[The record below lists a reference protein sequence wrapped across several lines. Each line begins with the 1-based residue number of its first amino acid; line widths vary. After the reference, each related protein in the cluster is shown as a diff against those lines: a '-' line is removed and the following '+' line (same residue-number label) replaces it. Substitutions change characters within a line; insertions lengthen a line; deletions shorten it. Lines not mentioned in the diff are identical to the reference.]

1 MAPGNLQCE
10 DRRQT
15 ENFDEESKTV
25 TKKRKRVETES
36 LVGSKKR
43 RLNND
48 NSSEISIEPA
58 MKFHNIHRLTVM
70 SGDDPNSETFHEDYQ
85 ENNFPIFEIRGRPSE
100 PRPKNMF
107 SQEPDISEGEI

>member
-1 MAPGNLQCE
+1 MAPGNLQSE

-36 LVGSKKR
+36 LVGLKKR
-43 RLNND
+43 RLNFD
-48 NSSEISIEPA
+48 ISSEISIEPA

-70 SGDDPNSETFHEDYQ
+70 SGLLDDPNS

-100 PRPKNMF
+100 PQPKNMF